1 VVARVEIAL
10 MPARPAAAPPPLTE
24 PVEDYLKA
32 IYELETRFGA
42 AATSEVASALAVAPA
57 SVTGMIRRL
66 ATQGFL
72 DHVPYRGVQLTALGR
87 RAALR
92 TIRRHRILE
101 SYLTQV
107 LGYPWDRVH
116 DEAERLEHA
125 ASDDLIDRMAAAL
138 GHPTADPHGAP
149 IPTADGVVDER
160 SHRTLADLAVGEHA
174 RMVRVSDKDPSLL
187 RYLAE
192 ISLQPGAEITLL
204 ARAPFDGPI
213 TLRIGAHE
221 PVVGP
226 NLAAQVLVESMPA
239 TPSDSDLAMSVSP
252 SADRHGHEAIARPR
266 PRKSAR

>member
-1 VVARVEIAL
+1 MSER
-10 MPARPAAAPPPLTE
+10 AATAPPLLTE

-42 AATSEVASALAVAPA
+42 AATSDVANALDVAPA

-72 DHVPYRGVQLTALGR
+72 DHVPYRGVQLTLAGR
-87 RAALR
+87 QAALR

-101 SYLTQV
+101 TYLTRV

-125 ASDDLIDRMAAAL
+125 ASDQLIDRMAAAL
-138 GHPTADPHGAP
+138 GHPTEDPHGAP

-160 SHRTLADLAVGEHA
+160 THRTLADLAVGESA

-192 ISLQPGAEITLL
+192 IALQPGAEITLVD
-204 ARAPFDGPI
+204 RAPFDGPI
-213 TLRIGAHE
+213 TLRVGTQE

-226 NLAAQVLVESMPA
+226 NLAAQVLVESMSASASAHAVSAAPA
-239 TPSDSDLAMSVSP
+239 AESSP
-252 SADRHGHEAIARPR
+252 VAVDVPAAARPR
-266 PRKSAR
+266 ARKSSR